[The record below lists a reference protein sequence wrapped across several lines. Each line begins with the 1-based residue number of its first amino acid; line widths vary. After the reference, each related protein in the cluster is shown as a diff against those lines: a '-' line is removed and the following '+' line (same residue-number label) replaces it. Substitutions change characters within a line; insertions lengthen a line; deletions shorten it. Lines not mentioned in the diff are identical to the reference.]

1 MSDAT
6 NPVSPG
12 QPGLPRHYQTASH
25 GHDGGLGVG
34 LPAILAIGGGLA
46 ALYLIEKQTKALS
59 RGASYVG
66 EQAHDWYDEAGDWL
80 GETAHD
86 VRETAGEWTESAQGG
101 LLAAGAKAAGVVGLL
116 KALGGGELS
125 AGATRAAK
133 ALAMKKLAAYAAGAG
148 ARASKVAAK
157 HPKYASAASAAAVKA
172 RAAAKDQAERAKRAY
187 RSYRGLPEPKE
198 SHFGAGGAALSLTVL
213 GLAAGAAYLFAQ
225 NHPDQLAKARKQAGK
240 YGDSAADIARTAY
253 ESALHAGEYVGEHAG
268 EYAHEVARRVGL
280 EGAVPA
286 NDEQL
291 VSSVRRAVGQ
301 AVSGDYSDLQI
312 VSHDGEVTLS
322 GKMPAEGSDAV
333 VAAVKKLPGVKDVK
347 VEANA

>member
-1 MSDAT
+1 MSNQNDPIPA
-6 NPVSPG
+6 G
-12 QPGLPRHYQTASH
+12 QPGLPRSYQPNHASH
-25 GHDGGLGVG
+25 AAAGGLGVG
-34 LPAILAIGGGLA
+34 IPALLTLGGGLA

-59 RGASYVG
+59 KGAHYVG
-66 EQAHDWYDEAGDWL
+66 EHAGELYDEAGDWL

-86 VRETAGEWTESAQGG
+86 IRETAGGWGETAKGYAGDS
-101 LLAAGAKAAGVVGLL
+101 LVAAGAKAAGVVGLL

-125 AGATRAAK
+125 TGATRAAK
-133 ALAMKKLAAYAAGAG
+133 ALAVKKLAAYAA
-148 ARASKVAAK
+148 R
-157 HPKYASAASAAAVKA
+157 HPKYAAQASAAAAKA
-172 RAAAKDQAERAKRAY
+172 RATARDQAERAKRAY
-187 RSYRGLPEPKE
+187 RSYRGLPEPQE
-198 SHFGAGGAALSLTVL
+198 GSFGTGGAVLGLTVL
-213 GLAAGAAYLFAQ
+213 GLAAGAVYLFAQ
-225 NHPDQLAKARKQAGK
+225 SHPDQIAKARKQAGK

-280 EGAVPA
+280 EDALPA

-301 AVSGDYSDLQI
+301 AVSGDYGDLQI

-333 VAAVKKLPGVKDVK
+333 VAAVRKLPGVKDVK
-347 VEANA
+347 VEA